1 MHTDTPFAAP
11 RTAEIEFGVR
21 RLAGVAQDVAR
32 VAGAGAPV
40 VAVVDA
46 ALMSIGP
53 GAELV
58 AALEAGGSAA
68 GLYVEI
74 AGEPKEAQ
82 VDAIAELARSTN
94 ARAVVA
100 MGGGAALDAGKLAAC
115 VAAAEAP
122 AREYALGAA
131 PLPAPRLGLICIP
144 TTAGTGSEVTRTAVI
159 STEGGAKLWYWGEA
173 LQPDMALLDPALTLS
188 LPPHITAWTGLDA
201 YVHALEATTNH
212 HRSPVSA
219 LHGHAA
225 LRLLAAN
232 LPAAVARPDDLAAR
246 SAVLWGAAQA
256 GLAINVGSTAIA
268 HCISH
273 ALGTLGPVHHGLA
286 TVLAQE
292 AALAWQVEGE
302 LDSGSDGPFA
312 AAAGASGVP
321 LAEFPGWFTDFITR
335 CDVERRLP
343 PGFAQIGAE
352 ALAREMLTPANAPM
366 KEATLRAFGPG
377 DVEALAA
384 RVMALAA

>member
-1 MHTDTPFAAP
+1 MQSDATFAAP
-11 RTAEIEFGVR
+11 RTAEIEFGAG
-21 RLAGVAQDVAR
+21 RLAGVSGDVAR
-32 VAGAGAPV
+32 LAGAGAPV

-53 GAELV
+53 GAALRT
-58 AALEAGGSAA
+58 ALEAGGSPVA
-68 GLYVEI
+68 LYVEI

-82 VDAIAELARSTN
+82 VDAIADLARSTS

-131 PLPAPRLGLICIP
+131 PVPEQRLGLICIP

-159 STEGGAKLWYWGEA
+159 STEDGAKLWYWGA
-173 LQPDMALLDPALTLS
+173 GLQPDLALLDPALTLS

-212 HRSPVSA
+212 HRTPVSA

-225 LRLLAAN
+225 IRLLAAH
-232 LPAAVARPDDLAAR
+232 LPGAVTRPDDLAAR
-246 SAVLWGAAQA
+246 SAVLWGATQA

-268 HCISH
+268 HCVSH

-302 LDSGSDGPFA
+302 MIAGGDGPFA
-312 AAAGASGVP
+312 AAAAASGTS
-321 LAEFPGWFTDFITR
+321 LSAFPEWFSDFITR

-343 PGFAQIGAE
+343 PDFAGIGSD
-352 ALAREMLTPANAPM
+352 ALAREMLAPANAPM
-366 KEATLRAFGPG
+366 KEATLRAFEPG

>member
-1 MHTDTPFAAP
+1 MQSGVFFAAP
-11 RTAEIEFGVR
+11 RTAEIEFGAG
-21 RLAGVAQDVAR
+21 RLAGIAEDVAR

-53 GAELV
+53 GADL
-58 AALEAGGSAA
+58 ASALEAGGSPVA
-68 GLYVEI
+68 LYVEI

-82 VDAIAELARSTN
+82 VDAIAEIARAIG

-115 VAAAEAP
+115 VAADEAP
-122 AREYALGAA
+122 ARGYALGAA
-131 PLPAPRLGLICIP
+131 PLPSPRLGLICIP

-159 STEGGAKLWYWGEA
+159 STEDGAKLWYWGEA
-173 LQPDMALLDPALTLS
+173 LQPDLALLDPLLTLS

-225 LRLLAAN
+225 LRLLAAH
-232 LPAAVARPDDLAAR
+232 LPDAVARPDDLAAR
-246 SAVLWGAAQA
+246 SAVLWGATQA

-268 HCISH
+268 HCVSH

-302 LDSGSDGPFA
+302 LNAGGEGPFA
-312 AAAGASGVP
+312 AVAAASGTS
-321 LAEFPGWFTDFITR
+321 LAEFPQWFSDFISR
-335 CDVERRLP
+335 CDVARRLP
-343 PGFAQIGAE
+343 PGFAAIGAE
-352 ALAREMLTPANAPM
+352 ALAREMLAPANAPM
-366 KEATLRAFGPG
+366 KEATLRVFGPG
-377 DVEALAA
+377 EVEALAA